1 MFGARQAGVSSLVM
15 SVLAATALTGAA
27 FFTVSRIDCDPS
39 PRYEERN
46 GVTELVDSCLT
57 AEELPTSPRL
67 RNRAER
73 TDRDTPKVPA
83 DLHR

>member
-27 FFTVSRIDCDPS
+27 FFTVSRVDCDRA
-39 PRYEERN
+39 PRYEERH

-57 AEELPTSPRL
+57 AEDLPAPPRF
-67 RNRAER
+67 RDRAGW
-73 TDRDTPKVPA
+73 TDRDEPKAPS

>member
-39 PRYEERN
+39 PRYEQHD

-57 AEELPTSPRL
+57 DEDLPASTDL
-67 RNRAER
+67 RQRAER
-73 TDRDTPKVPA
+73 SERTGEKLPSE
-83 DLHR
+83 LHR